1 MRKAPVNTL
10 RSPRRRGL
18 RVLLLLAALGGCASA
33 PAYLTMGSDELWAAG
48 TRAFDEESWDDAIQ
62 TLERFVT
69 TTPGDDRI
77 PEARMDIARSYAG
90 RGEYLTA
97 ASEFQ
102 RFLQLHPSHGLA
114 PEASLG
120 ICKAY
125 AALAPDPQR
134 DQSYTR
140 QAEDACA
147 GTALEFRGLSV
158 AAEADSIR
166 LAMVDR
172 LAESDFEVA
181 DFYKNISP
189 NSAIQLY
196 EDVVATYPDTRWA
209 PRALLAMY
217 RAYRSLGWD
226 PEAEETASRLLD
238 RYPDSNP
245 SADLR
250 DEIGAEK
257 APPPSAASQGGG

>member
-1 MRKAPVNTL
+1 MTARTGSGNPGRSARIVGLTL
-10 RSPRRRGL
+10 IL
-18 RVLLLLAALGGCASA
+18 FQLLLGGCASA
-33 PAYLTMGSDELWAAG
+33 PAYLTMGSDELWSTG
-48 TRAFDEESWDDAIQ
+48 TRAYEEEDWDEAIQ
-62 TLERFVT
+62 ILERFIST
-69 TTPGDDRI
+69 SPGDARV
-77 PEARMDIARSYAG
+77 PEARMDVARSYVG

-114 PEASLG
+114 PEASLS
-120 ICKAY
+120 ICEAY
-125 AALAPDPQR
+125 AALSPDPQR

-147 GTALEFRGLSV
+147 GTAFEFRGLSV
-158 AAEADSIR
+158 AVQADSVR

-181 DFYKNISP
+181 DFYRRISP
-189 NSAIQLY
+189 NSAIQLF
-196 EDVVATYPDTRWA
+196 EDVVATYPETRWA
-209 PRALLAMY
+209 PRALREMY

-226 PEAEETASRLLD
+226 PEAEETAERLFD

-245 SADLR
+245 AQELR
-250 DEIGAEK
+250 EEIGATAGDTP
-257 APPPSAASQGGG
+257 APTGGG